1 MEKCMNKLLIALSAA
16 LFAFGTS
23 SAYASRDTIRIVG
36 SSTVYPFTTTV
47 SEQFAKKN
55 GVPTPI
61 VEATGTGGGIKM
73 FCEGV
78 GEDTPDAVNASRAI
92 KDAEKE
98 TCAKNGITPIEV
110 KIGIDAIVLAMAK
123 EHPDMII
130 STRDIYHAL
139 AKYRIVD
146 GKFVENTT
154 IKWNDIHPSLPDH
167 KIEVLGPP
175 PTSGTRDSFVE
186 LVLEKECKAEAKE
199 AGVTM
204 TEDEEKQYC
213 KSMREDGAF
222 VEAGE
227 NDNLIVQKLQGNPTA
242 MGIFGYSFLEENA
255 SVVKGAIIND
265 VTPEYE
271 SIQAG
276 EYPISREL
284 YVYFKKEHI
293 GVIPNL
299 QEFIDE
305 YQSDDA
311 IGAEGYL
318 TEKGLIS
325 LN

>member
-1 MEKCMNKLLIALSAA
+1 MNKIMLTLAAA

-23 SAYASRDTIRIVG
+23 SAYAARDTIRVVG

-47 SEQFAKKN
+47 AEQFGKKS
-55 GVPTPI
+55 GAQTPI

-78 GEDTPDAVNASRAI
+78 GEDFPDAVNASRPM

-98 TCAKNGITPIEV
+98 TCAANGVTPIEV
-110 KIGIDAIVLAMAK
+110 KIGIDAIILAMAK
-123 EHPDMII
+123 EHDDMVI
-130 STRDIYHAL
+130 STRDVYHAL

-146 GKFVENTT
+146 GKFVENTS
-154 IKWNDIHPSLPDH
+154 IKWSDIHPSLPDH

-204 TEDEEKQYC
+204 TEDEEKMYC

-222 VEAGE
+222 IEAGE
-227 NDNLIVQKLQGNPTA
+227 NDNLIVQKLQANPTA
-242 MGIFGYSFLEENA
+242 MGIFGFSFLEENA
-255 SVVKGAIIND
+255 NVVKGAIIND
-265 VTPEYE
+265 VTPEYD

-276 EYPISREL
+276 EYPISRPL
-284 YVYFKKEHI
+284 FVYFKKEHI
-293 GVIPNL
+293 GVIPSL
-299 QEFIDE
+299 QEFMDE
-305 YQSDDA
+305 YQSEDA
-311 IGAEGYL
+311 IGEDGYL

>member
-1 MEKCMNKLLIALSAA
+1 MTNKIMIALAAA

-23 SAYASRDTIRIVG
+23 SAYAARDTIRIVG

-47 SEQFAKKN
+47 AEQFGKKT
-55 GVPTPI
+55 GAPTPI

-73 FCEGV
+73 FCEGA
-78 GEDTPDAVNASRAI
+78 GIDTPDAVNASRPMKQTEI
-92 KDAEKE
+92 DV
-98 TCAKNGITPIEV
+98 CAANGITPIEV
-110 KIGIDAIVLAMAK
+110 KIGIDAIVLAMSK
-123 EHPDMII
+123 EHDSMSV
-130 STRDIYHAL
+130 STRDLYHAL

-154 IKWNDIHPSLPDH
+154 ANWNDVNSALPSH

-186 LVLEKECKAEAKE
+186 LVMEKECKAEIKE
-199 AGVTM
+199 AGLTV
-204 TEDEEKQYC
+204 TEDDEKMYC

-227 NDNLIVQKLQGNPTA
+227 NDNLIVQKLQANPTA

-255 SVVKGAIIND
+255 SIVKGAIIND
-265 VTPEYE
+265 VSPDYD

-276 EYPISREL
+276 NYPISRPL
-284 YVYFKKEHI
+284 FVYFKKEHI

-305 YQSDDA
+305 YKSEDA
-311 IGAEGYL
+311 IGEEGYL

>member
-1 MEKCMNKLLIALSAA
+1 MYNKTMITLAAA

-23 SAYASRDTIRIVG
+23 AAYASRDTIRIVG
-36 SSTVYPFTTTV
+36 SSTVYPFTTIV
-47 SEQFAKKN
+47 AEQFGKKS
-55 GVPTPI
+55 GATTPI
-61 VEATGTGGGIKM
+61 VESTGTGGGIKL
-73 FCEGV
+73 FCEGI
-78 GEDTPDAVNASRAI
+78 GEDTPDAVNASRPI
-92 KDAEKE
+92 KKDEAE

-110 KIGIDAIVLAMAK
+110 KIGYDAIVLAMAK
-123 EHPDMII
+123 EHDDMVI

-139 AKYRIVD
+139 AKYRLVD
-146 GKFVENTT
+146 GKFVENTAVN
-154 IKWNDIHPSLPDH
+154 WSDINPALPGH

-186 LVLEKECKAEAKE
+186 LVMEKECKAEIKE
-199 AGVTM
+199 AVITVTPD
-204 TEDEEKQYC
+204 DEKMYC

-227 NDNLIVQKLQGNPTA
+227 NDNLIVQKLQNNPTA

-255 SVVKGAIIND
+255 NIVKSATIND
-265 VTPEYE
+265 VTPDYE
-271 SIQAG
+271 SIQSG
-276 EYPISREL
+276 KYSISRPL
-284 YVYFKKEHI
+284 FVYFKKEHI

-305 YQSDDA
+305 YQSEEA
-311 IGAEGYL
+311 IGEEGYL